1 MLSDAWARLFV
12 ANTQPNQLINNI
24 IRESIISV
32 RRSDQ
37 NATMKRSLQTCPLNR
52 LPRQRKRL
60 NAPAA
65 VLPVNGVG
73 LL

>member
-12 ANTQPNQLINNI
+12 ANTPPNQLINNI

-37 NATMKRSLQTCPLNR
+37 NARTVLADVPPQSTTAPEKTPECASRRSAG
-52 LPRQRKRL
+52 KWS
-60 NAPAA
+60 
-65 VLPVNGVG
+65 PVKYG
-73 LL
+73 